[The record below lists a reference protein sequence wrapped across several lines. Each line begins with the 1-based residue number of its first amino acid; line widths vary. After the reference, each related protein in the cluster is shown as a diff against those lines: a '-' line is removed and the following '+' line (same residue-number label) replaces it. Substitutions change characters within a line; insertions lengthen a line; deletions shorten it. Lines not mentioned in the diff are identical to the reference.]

1 MGLRFRKSFP
11 LGGLFRINLSKSGVS
26 LGIGPRGFNVNIG
39 PRGVRRTIGLPGTGI
54 SYQDTQSWKQAPSQQ
69 ATTAAANP
77 SEGASWLKVLIG
89 LVTIVVIVKAC
100 GAVMNG
106 SDRPVAN
113 ATTEA
118 VNAAHS
124 SSSASQGAPAAA
136 PGRSGMEDRKLDPAE
151 LRELQTLLARAGYS
165 PGPIDGKLGPRT
177 RAAVEAFRKQSAD
190 SSAGDPTL
198 ATLVRL
204 RGTVKH

>member
-11 LGGLFRINLSKSGVS
+11 LGSLFRINLSRSGVS

-54 SYQDTQSWKQAPSQQ
+54 SYQDTRSWKQPASER
-69 ATTAAANP
+69 ATAAANP
-77 SEGASWLKVLIG
+77 GEGVSWLKVLIG
-89 LVTIVVIVKAC
+89 LVTIVVVVKAC
-100 GAVMNG
+100 GALMNG
-106 SDRPVAN
+106 PDRSV
-113 ATTEA
+113 ATTTTAA
-118 VNAAHS
+118 VSAAQP
-124 SSSASQGAPAAA
+124 SSSASQGVPAAA
-136 PGRSGMEDRKLDPAE
+136 DRSGMQDRKLDPAE

-165 PGPIDGKLGPRT
+165 PGPIDGNLGPRT

-190 SSAGDPTL
+190 LAVGDPTL

-204 RGTVKH
+204 RSTVEH